1 LSLVTRQVGVAPRL
15 EPGYFLTMSF
25 AEIEQEAK
33 SLPSRKRAALVAALL
48 DTLPAPG
55 ADISDEVVARRDRE
69 LEEGQV
75 EAIPHN
81 EFVRRVARERRR

>member
-1 LSLVTRQVGVAPRL
+1 
-15 EPGYFLTMSF
+15 